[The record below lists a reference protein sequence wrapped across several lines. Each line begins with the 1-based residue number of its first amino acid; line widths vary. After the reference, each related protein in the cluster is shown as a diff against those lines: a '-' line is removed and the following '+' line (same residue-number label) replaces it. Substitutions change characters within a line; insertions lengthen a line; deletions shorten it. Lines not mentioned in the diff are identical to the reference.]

1 LLHVYLT
8 SHDTEERKV
17 SYCRKY
23 GRILQ
28 KGRNVYT
35 KRRKVAYCR
44 KESRILEEERQ
55 DILQEGKVHIA
66 SG

>member
-1 LLHVYLT
+1 
-8 SHDTEERKV
+8 
-17 SYCRKY
+17 
-23 GRILQ
+23 LQ

-35 KRRKVAYCR
+35 KRRKVAYYR

-55 DILQEGKVHIA
+55 DILQEGKVHKA